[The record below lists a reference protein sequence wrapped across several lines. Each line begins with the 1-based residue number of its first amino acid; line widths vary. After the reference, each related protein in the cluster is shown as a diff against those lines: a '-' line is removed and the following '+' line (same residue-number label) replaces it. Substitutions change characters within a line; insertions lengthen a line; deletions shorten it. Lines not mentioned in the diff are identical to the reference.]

1 MKLEVHIS
9 KKYFFILL
17 GSILILMGM
26 LGVLAFNSGGPPGN
40 TGHSWEE
47 IESPEQANRWA
58 DWDEVTNKPMSATN
72 WTDWEDIE
80 NLPPEWADGDDVGN
94 AQVQM
99 KTCSVGGSCNF
110 GFSPEVI
117 FIYISELTG
126 FGINHLLTSGLV
138 LEQGGTVDVCEDS
151 NNLNPAL
158 CPIFL
163 GEISLNGDS
172 VNFEENSW
180 FTELKIVAY
189 KG

>member
-1 MKLEVHIS
+1 MILTITLS
-9 KKYFFILL
+9 KKFLFIFLGFFFILIGL
-17 GSILILMGM
+17 
-26 LGVLAFNSGGPPGN
+26 VYVNAQGGFSPSN
-40 TGHSWEE
+40 FGHSWEE